1 MLYIYIYLGLIG
13 MSSHDIAIHAIAP
26 SLLVAGSV
34 EAIDFDP

>member
-1 MLYIYIYLGLIG
+1 

-34 EAIDFDP
+34 EAIDFNPWVITMYMRQW